1 MATALGAATDVAD
14 PSPKNRF
21 EEEESVST
29 RPGDLFWDLLI
40 KVIATGMILLAAY
53 DIFAFLTS
61 AGVKCLTPDSY
72 NPDQSA
78 FINGFC
84 SEHTPVTDYFLFYVV
99 AQALFIVGPH
109 LLWQVWFSGRLSF
122 FVALALT
129 LDRHRDSKTGDYAPK
144 NYVVAEQL
152 LNAFHC
158 KQHMFVFYVLK
169 QIAQLFL
176 ILVAVVVSSVVFND
190 YNTIFPCPGRWDA
203 TTNRTWPLPTE
214 LNCSYSVLRSHQA
227 AWVSNYLLLGLA
239 LACTV
244 YGLAWC
250 SFSHGS
256 KLNWKEAARFALESG
271 ISHNYYHS
279 RGFFKELLRHRNAFH
294 TELLR
299 CRIFFHNH
307 IHTDLD
313 FLLLKLF
320 PQDVGRAYVL
330 RELLIGTFVQRELDG
345 IHQRLNLLRESEKE
359 EASDSSECCTS
370 LHPITDYASTLSL
383 SSLLITVLL
392 FESYCTSVDQSQ
404 STAIDGVSE
413 AGT

>member
-1 MATALGAATDVAD
+1 MATTALSAATDVAD

-21 EEEESVST
+21 EEEKSVST
-29 RPGDLFWDLLI
+29 RPGDLLWDLLI
-40 KVIATGMILLAAY
+40 KYIATGMILLASY
-53 DIFAFLTS
+53 EIVSSLTS
-61 AGVKCLTPDSY
+61 AGVKCLTPKSY

-84 SEHTPVTDYFLFYVV
+84 SEHTPVTDYFLFYMV

-109 LLWQVWFSGRLSF
+109 LLWQAWFSGRLSF

-152 LNAFHC
+152 LNGFHC
-158 KQHMFVFYVLK
+158 KRYMAVFYVLK

-176 ILVAVVVSSVVFND
+176 VLVAVVVSSVVFND
-190 YNTIFPCPGRWDA
+190 YNIIFPCPGRWDA
-203 TTNRTWPLPTE
+203 STNRTWPLPTE
-214 LNCSYSVLRSHQA
+214 LNCSYSVLLSHQA
-227 AWVSNYLLLGLA
+227 AWITNYVLLGLA

-279 RGFFKELLRHRNAFH
+279 RGFFN
-294 TELLR
+294 ELLR
-299 CRIFFHNH
+299 CRNPFHYH

-320 PQDVGRAYVL
+320 PQDVGCAHVL
-330 RELLIGTFVQRELDG
+330 RDVLIETFVQKEVDAIR
-345 IHQRLNLLRESEKE
+345 QRLNLLRKSEKKKG
-359 EASDSSECCTS
+359 SGWYWSSVCCIQP
-370 LHPITDYASTLSL
+370 L
-383 SSLLITVLL
+383 
-392 FESYCTSVDQSQ
+392 
-404 STAIDGVSE
+404 
-413 AGT
+413 

>member
-1 MATALGAATDVAD
+1 MAATALSAATDVAD
-14 PSPKNRF
+14 PTPKNRF
-21 EEEESVST
+21 EAEKSVST
-29 RPGDLFWDLLI
+29 RPGDLLWDLWI
-40 KVIATGMILLAAY
+40 KYIATGMILLASY
-53 DIFAFLTS
+53 EIVSSLTS
-61 AGVKCLTPDSY
+61 AGVKCLTPKRY

-129 LDRHRDSKTGDYAPK
+129 LDLHRDSKTGDYAPK

-152 LNAFHC
+152 LNGFHF
-158 KQHMFVFYVLK
+158 KRHMVVFYVLK

-176 ILVAVVVSSVVFND
+176 ILVAVVVSSVVFNY
-190 YNTIFPCPGRWDA
+190 YNIIFPCPGRWDA

-214 LNCSYSVLRSHQA
+214 LNCSYSVLLSHQT
-227 AWVSNYLLLGLA
+227 AWIMNYVLLGLA

-279 RGFFKELLRHRNAFH
+279 RGFFKELLR
-294 TELLR
+294 

-320 PQDVGRAYVL
+320 PQDVGRAHAL
-330 RELLIGTFVQRELDG
+330 RDLLIGTFVQKEVDAIR
-345 IHQRLNLLRESEKE
+345 QRLNLLRKSEKKLG
-359 EASDSSECCTS
+359 SGWFCCIPPSPVYHVGQCCCNPVVCWSS
-370 LHPITDYASTLSL
+370 
-383 SSLLITVLL
+383 V
-392 FESYCTSVDQSQ
+392 
-404 STAIDGVSE
+404 
-413 AGT
+413 